1 MAGEASGR
9 LRAHVPAIV
18 EHRRTQ
24 GAFLRRNRLRIA
36 LAVALV
42 EAVLVLVGALPWWG
56 VLVLAAAGLAL
67 YLVVGRD
74 SRRADVRD
82 ATWIAAVSQL
92 TVVLVPVL
100 AALVSALAL
109 VALVLLAAVALVA
122 LLRDRR

>member
-18 EHRRTQ
+18 EHRRIQ
-24 GAFLRRNRLRIA
+24 GSFLRRNRLRIA